1 MATKPQTILLDYID
15 ISYDDILLIPR
26 LELPNTLINILALP
40 SEPIRLPLNDIS
52 AINTSDYSVYS
63 Q

>member
-15 ISYDDILLIPR
+15 ISYDDILIIPK

-40 SEPIRLPLNDIS
+40 SEQTRLPLNDIS
-52 AINTSDYSVYS
+52 AINISVYPV
-63 Q
+63 